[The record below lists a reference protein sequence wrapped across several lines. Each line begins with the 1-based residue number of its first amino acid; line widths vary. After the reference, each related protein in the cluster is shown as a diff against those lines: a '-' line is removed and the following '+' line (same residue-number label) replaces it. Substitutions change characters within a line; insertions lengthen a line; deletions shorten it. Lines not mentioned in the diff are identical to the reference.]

1 MHTLYGSQG
10 SGSAAVEAALELAQL
25 PFRSVRASTWEDD
38 SAQAELRSV
47 NPLGQIPTLV
57 LPDGSVLT
65 ESAAILVH
73 LGLEHPASGLLPAD
87 ATARAQAIRGLVFI
101 AANCYA
107 AIGII
112 DYPERWL
119 AEADEAASK
128 SLRQGARARLHHH
141 WTLFADQFGAALGRG
156 ARPAALDLL
165 AAVVSKWSGARAHLR
180 ARRPAVHAQ
189 IETIERHPAVA
200 AVFARH
206 WPPRDPP

>member
-25 PFRSVRASTWEDD
+25 PYRSVRASTWESD
-38 SAQAELRSV
+38 SAQDELRAV

-87 ATARAQAIRGLVFI
+87 ASARAQAIRGLVYI

-119 AEADEAASK
+119 ADADKVGNER
-128 SLRQGARARLHHH
+128 LRRGARARLHHH
-141 WTLFADQFGAALGRG
+141 WTLFADQFGGSLGCG
-156 ARPAALDLL
+156 ERPTALDLL
-165 AAVVSKWSGARAHLR
+165 ATVVSKWSGARTHLR
-180 ARRPAVHAQ
+180 AERPTVVAR
-189 IETIERHPAVA
+189 IEAIEQHPAVA
-200 AVFARH
+200 AIFVRH
-206 WPPRDPP
+206 WPPR